1 MTDEKIIDMILLAL
15 DHTAP
20 MFRKCGDA
28 TIDSELKEFYEAGYF
43 EDKECHIVTE
53 NGKQFLRPFIERY
66 ENKIRSEICK
76 KMGEEQNIRE
86 LTEKLELD
94 QYSNGDLLVEY
105 MLHRLESKAENLS
118 IEISEIKRDTF
129 TVKEKPIYITG
140 L

>member
-20 MFRKCGDA
+20 MFRKCGDV

-43 EDKECHIVTE
+43 EDEECHIATE
-53 NGKQFLRPFIERY
+53 NGKQFLRPFVERY
-66 ENKIRSEICK
+66 ENEIRSEICK
-76 KMGEEQNIRE
+76 KMCEEQSIRE

-94 QYSNGDLLVEY
+94 KYSNGDLLVKY
-105 MLHRLESKAENLS
+105 MLHRLSRKEKDLS
-118 IEISEIKRDTF
+118 IEMSEIKGDTF
-129 TVKEKPIYITG
+129 TVKEKPIYITS